1 MAEPVKIVISETR
14 EGNAIDEEQRRIEQ
28 LHKAAEQYAK
38 TPGMEGAAKSAR
50 AEAMELQKKQLGT
63 RLAQEAHA
71 RAAGNGEAADQA
83 AREAKEMERTMQLQR
98 KGGMGYDQAAKT
110 ARRQLNQ
117 EDEAAALKKA
127 GIEKMGYTRARQEAL
142 TLARELATGAPTG
155 RTLSALLG
163 NLIGGMAPEALAA
176 AAGIAAPVALVGG
189 AYLFNRDQREQD
201 YQEQNKMSEEQAG
214 DERAQEIARSPLGS
228 DSGSFQQEVSDES
241 TIKKDEAD
249 RGRLEHARKHAWF
262 GLKDKLASL
271 TGGRW
276 KTQEQ
281 RDQIDNENEIKRAER
296 DKRASQKSLREQWNT
311 GGAYDEKI
319 LEDLSEHSVAGV
331 KKATVDTAKKSW
343 MAAYRRSVAE
353 GASRDDALKI
363 SDLTAKQADWER
375 AQARG
380 AGLVNAQTGNAGAA
394 AAARWADT
402 GIVGPGMDALLA
414 EMRSSKVASQAAFD
428 KLTDSQVRVD
438 QSGKPLTP

>member
-1 MAEPVKIVISETR
+1 MSDPVKIVISETR

-28 LHKAAEQYAK
+28 LHKAADQYAK
-38 TPGMEGAAKSAR
+38 TPGMEAAAKSAR
-50 AEAMELQKKQLGT
+50 SEALELQKKQLGS
-63 RLAQEAHA
+63 RVAKEAEA
-71 RAAGNGEAADQA
+71 RAAGNGDAADQA

-155 RTLSALLG
+155 RTVSALLG
-163 NLIGGMAPEALAA
+163 NLLGGMAPEMLAGL
-176 AAGIAAPVALVGG
+176 AGIAAPAALLGG
-189 AYLFNRDQREQD
+189 AYLFHRDQKEQD
-201 YQEQNKMSEEQAG
+201 YQEQNKMREEQLG
-214 DERAQEIARSPLGS
+214 DERSQEIARSPLGS
-228 DSGSFQQEVSDES
+228 SSGSFQSEVSDES

-249 RGRLEHARKHAWF
+249 RGRLLHNRLHA
-262 GLKDKLASL
+262 GLGMKDFVFNLFRGKAS
-271 TGGRW
+271 
-276 KTQEQ
+276 EQ
-281 RDQIDNENEIKRAER
+281 RAQIDNENEIRRAER
-296 DKRASQKSLREQWNT
+296 DKRASKKSLGEQWKT
-311 GGAYDEKI
+311 GGAIDEQR

-331 KKATVDTAKKSW
+331 KKYTVDTAKKAW
-343 MAAYRRSVAE
+343 LEAYRKSVAE

-363 SDLTAKQADWER
+363 ADLTVKQADWER

-380 AGLVNAQTGNAGAA
+380 AGLVNARTGNAGAA

-402 GIVGPGMDALLA
+402 GIVGPGMAALLA
-414 EMRSSKVASQAAFD
+414 AMRDSKVASQANFER
-428 KLTDSQVRVD
+428 LTDSQVRVD
-438 QSGKPLTP
+438 QSGKPLKP